1 LKAFK
6 KRYSND
12 ECIFFCHYE
21 DHGGDAMS
29 WQVSGNGLGTPVL
42 PGEFEAIGGNFYF
55 EPETGFD
62 IGTPGSDSYGIVIV
76 RYAI

>member
-1 LKAFK
+1 
-6 KRYSND
+6 
-12 ECIFFCHYE
+12 
-21 DHGGDAMS
+21 MS
-29 WQVSGNGLGTPVL
+29 WIVSGRSLGTPVL
-42 PGEFEAIGGNFYF
+42 PGEFEAVSGNFYF